1 MISSPLFRVGDN
13 VTLDEFDQMRV
24 VIAATFRVGYGVR
37 VPSVHPNADVLSQLS
52 WYHREIK
59 ESRRLQPFL
68 RWL

>member
-13 VTLDEFDQMRV
+13 VTLDGNDQ
-24 VIAATFRVGYGVR
+24 TYGVR
-37 VPSVHPNADVLSQLS
+37 VPSVHPNADVISQLS
-52 WYHREIK
+52 WYHQEIK

>member
-13 VTLDEFDQMRV
+13 VTLDGNDQTKV
-24 VIAATFRVGYGVR
+24 VITVAFRVGYGVR
-37 VPSVHPNADVLSQLS
+37 VPSVHPNADVISQLS
-52 WYHREIK
+52 WYHQEIK

>member
-13 VTLDEFDQMRV
+13 VTLDNLAQMRV
-24 VIAATFRVGYGVR
+24 VIAATFRIGYGVR
-37 VPSVHPNADVLSQLS
+37 VPSVHPNADVISQLR
-52 WYHREIK
+52 WRHGEIK

>member
-13 VTLDEFDQMRV
+13 VALDGSDHVLV

-37 VPSVHPNADVLSQLS
+37 APSVHPNARVISQLT
-52 WYHREIK
+52 WYHREIE

>member
-13 VTLDEFDQMRV
+13 VTLDCIAQTKV
-24 VIAATFRVGYGVR
+24 VITVAFDDGYNVR
-37 VPSVHPNADVLSQLS
+37 VQSVHPNEDVISHLN
-52 WYHREIK
+52 WYHQEIK